1 VRTPIVGSRPA
12 DHSDEP
18 REDEGRA
25 EEHEDRSGKR
35 AAHRVGTRETAAPR
49 EDDRGDRKRGTN
61 TDHDREEDVVPKQLG
76 FAKKGG

>member
-18 REDEGRA
+18 CEDEGRA

-35 AAHRVGTRETAAPR
+35 AAHRVDTRETAAPR

-61 TDHDREEDVVPKQLG
+61 TDQTARKTSYPSSWR